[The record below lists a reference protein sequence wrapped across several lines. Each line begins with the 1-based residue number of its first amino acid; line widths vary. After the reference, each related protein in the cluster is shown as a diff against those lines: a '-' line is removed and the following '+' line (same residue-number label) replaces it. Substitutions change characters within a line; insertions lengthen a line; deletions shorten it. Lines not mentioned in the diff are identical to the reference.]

1 MMKGDYKRMD
11 TAIDDMI
18 QNAPTEKVKDFYY
31 KKTYESKKAL
41 WLDNNLEAYKQ
52 KEKELSKLI
61 KRMTYQ
67 QRLACIDKES
77 EAYNNTLYDLRV
89 MLRSENLEFLG
100 VVLAMYWLIG
110 SVQEHLQAY
119 QECGLDY
126 DLEYAIGICNDLND
140 TFKAK
145 YWNDDTMMS
154 MESFLESLK
163 DAPELTEQDMEFI
176 DSLAEY
182 PKRYNAM
189 KSVGLE

>member
-1 MMKGDYKRMD
+1 MKSEFKKIDNDITGIVSNIPADKLKEIYFNRYKD
-11 TAIDDMI
+11 AL
-18 QNAPTEKVKDFYY
+18 
-31 KKTYESKKAL
+31 KAL
-41 WLDNNLEAYKQ
+41 WMNQDESRFNKQ
-52 KEKELSKLI
+52 MDDLYDFME
-61 KRMTYQ
+61 RMTYQ